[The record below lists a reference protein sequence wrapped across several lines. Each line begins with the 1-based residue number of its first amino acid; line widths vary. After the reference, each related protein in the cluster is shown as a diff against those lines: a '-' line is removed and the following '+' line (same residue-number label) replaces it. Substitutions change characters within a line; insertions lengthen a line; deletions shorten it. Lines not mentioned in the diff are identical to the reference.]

1 MLSTEGAHPGGS
13 VHTGGGEVAQKAPGC
28 GSGPAAERACWF
40 PSLAAEA
47 TAGWPLFCSWIP
59 VSPSQ
64 DSALVL
70 ESWVEKMLGASPQP
84 SLPVLGVSHSSFPS
98 PSPTHCSYSSR
109 PPRPRLSSCCM
120 VISRCRKILRKSCS
134 QSCSSWEPRSLI
146 MLLE

>member
-1 MLSTEGAHPGGS
+1 M
-13 VHTGGGEVAQKAPGC
+13 HTGGGEVAQKAPGC

-70 ESWVEKMLGASPQP
+70 ESWVEKILGASPQP
-84 SLPVLGVSHSSFPS
+84 SLPVLGVSHFSFPS
-98 PSPTHCSYSSR
+98 PSPTHLLQPSTPT
-109 PPRPRLSSCCM
+109 PPFFLLHGHLSVQKDLEEVLLS
-120 VISRCRKILRKSCS
+120 IL
-134 QSCSSWEPRSLI
+134 
-146 MLLE
+146 